1 MSDEEVFAPTIGV
14 EDDHVDTKLS
24 LFDGDD
30 GGLTLDQRRCLIVV
44 LKHPIITDDRAE
56 WATLV
61 RDSRIIKSRLNDLF
75 LDLVI
80 DRERGIAYK
89 VQIRS
94 GEVGY
99 VPPLLRDAAFT
110 REETVLLVVLRQRH
124 LAAKGSGLPRAHVD
138 REELLAGIDMFRP
151 ARSTDRVGE
160 AKRAAS
166 AVDSLA
172 RAGILVKA
180 GSDDRFLISEVIER
194 LLSIDKLYELLAW
207 LKAQNAPG
215 TPRDDEGPEASVAF
229 DDEEDAE

>member
-1 MSDEEVFAPTIGV
+1 
-14 EDDHVDTKLS
+14 
-24 LFDGDD
+24 
-30 GGLTLDQRRCLIVV
+30 
-44 LKHPIITDDRAE
+44 
-56 WATLV
+56 V

-94 GEVGY
+94 GEFGY

-194 LLSIDKLYELLAW
+194 LLSIEKLYELLAW
-207 LKAQNAPG
+207 LKTQNTPG
-215 TPRDDEGPEASVAF
+215 TLRDDDGPEASIAF